1 MSDTQRARVIA
12 TPGSG
17 ARSINRVPTYAG
29 LTELGMMFG
38 ARRQVSAGKAIS
50 ESKLCSLPRKE
61 DERDQ
66 ASPGTAVLK
75 LTSAFAFSGGGLV
88 HRVHVHTYCPAAHKS
103 APRPQ
108 RRMARKGTIGT
119 SSVIQVSA
127 RTMLSHFLP
136 TWYVLSCQPGCSLPP
151 GAITRCYETLGSPP
165 EGFSRRGGGA
175 ATPSANP
182 ERARTQV
189 TGISRVQVR
198 VNKGEKKSTSI
209 ERAHRAAKTHPK
221 T

>member
-66 ASPGTAVLK
+66 ATALQPTNLLHARNEEWHARGQSVPPLSSRYLPVLCCLISYQPGTYFLANQAVP
-75 LTSAFAFSGGGLV
+75 
-88 HRVHVHTYCPAAHKS
+88 Y
-103 APRPQ
+103 RP
-108 RRMARKGTIGT
+108 
-119 SSVIQVSA
+119 
-127 RTMLSHFLP
+127 
-136 TWYVLSCQPGCSLPP
+136 VL
-151 GAITRCYETLGSPP
+151 
-165 EGFSRRGGGA
+165 
-175 ATPSANP
+175 
-182 ERARTQV
+182 
-189 TGISRVQVR
+189 
-198 VNKGEKKSTSI
+198 
-209 ERAHRAAKTHPK
+209 
-221 T
+221 